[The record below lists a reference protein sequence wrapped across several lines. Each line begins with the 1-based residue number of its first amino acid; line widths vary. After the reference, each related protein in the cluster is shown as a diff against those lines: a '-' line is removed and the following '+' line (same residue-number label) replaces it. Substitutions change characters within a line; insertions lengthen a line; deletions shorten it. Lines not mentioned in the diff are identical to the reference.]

1 MMKIQYTYRS
11 IVDPE
16 RPSQSYWG
24 TGSMDTFGIGL
35 STDSHVGTFT
45 NTSDLDLLGPIFV
58 IAAMT
63 DKHIKDVS
71 KLNRIISEK
80 TIPVWAFFFIPS
92 NARASWYQSS
102 LDGNFWASLPQFTLI
117 AGKTYD
123 GYYIPLSAL
132 PPFSSR
138 SEIGAVSPSR
148 ETLHYSDFFYL
159 SAAYFNCI
167 IDSFSNRV
175 SIGSKVINVVGD
187 DVSYPNIPVRN
198 ANSGKTFSN
207 ILNDEAEKNGIGSSP
222 KLNIQLTNV
231 KSIIDGVYTYYVPEF
246 TISTNIPKKAKIGLN
261 NVNMSYFGRHGADTI
276 GNSGF
281 TNNKD
286 ISQDSI
292 LTRANIP
299 TDIKSININNEVRVV
314 SSITYEKG
322 GNKRVNM
329 YVPL

>member
-11 IVDPE
+11 ITNPE
-16 RPSQSYWG
+16 LSTKSYWG

-63 DKHIKDVS
+63 DKHIRDVP

-92 NARASWYQSS
+92 NANASWSMSS
-102 LDGNFWASLPQFTLI
+102 RDGNFWASLPTFKLV

-138 SEIGAVSPSR
+138 SEIGAVLPSR
-148 ETLHYSDFFYL
+148 ETLHYRDFFYL
-159 SAAYFNCI
+159 SAVYFSNV

-175 SIGSKVINVVGD
+175 SMGSKVISVVGD
-187 DVSYPNIPVRN
+187 DVSYPNVPVRN
-198 ANSGKTFSN
+198 ANSWKTFSN
-207 ILNDEAEKNGIGSSP
+207 ILRDEAEKNGIGSSP
-222 KLNIQLTNV
+222 KLNIQLTKV
-231 KSIIDGVYTYYVPEF
+231 KSITDGGVTYYVPEF
-246 TISTNIPKKAKIGLN
+246 TISTDIPKKARIGLN
-261 NVNMSYFGRHGADTI
+261 NVNISYFGRHGADTI

-299 TDIKSININNEVRVV
+299 TDIKSINISNEVRVV
-314 SSITYEKG
+314 SSITYENG

>member
-1 MMKIQYTYRS
+1 MKIQYTYRS
-11 IVDPE
+11 IIDPE
-16 RPSQSYWG
+16 LSTQSYWG

-45 NTSDLDLLGPIFV
+45 NTSENDILGPIFV

-63 DKHIKDVS
+63 DKRIKDLS

-92 NARASWYQSS
+92 NAIASWYMSS
-102 LDGNFWASLPQFTLI
+102 RDGNFWASLPKFKLV

-159 SAAYFNCI
+159 SAAYF
-167 IDSFSNRV
+167 DSLMYSFSDRV
-175 SIGSKVINVVGD
+175 SIGSKVINVIGD
-187 DVSYPNIPVRN
+187 DVSYPDVPVRN
-198 ANSGKTFSN
+198 ANSWKTFSN
-207 ILNDEAEKNGIGSSP
+207 ILSEEAEKNGIGSSP
-222 KLNIQLTNV
+222 QLNIQLTKV
-231 KSIIDGVYTYYVPEF
+231 KSVTDGVVTYYVPEF
-246 TISTNIPKKAKIGLN
+246 TLSTDIPKKAKIGLN

-292 LTRANIP
+292 LTKANIP

-314 SSITYEKG
+314 SSITYENG

>member
-1 MMKIQYTYRS
+1 MKIQYTYRS
-11 IVDPE
+11 ITDPKL
-16 RPSQSYWG
+16 PTQSFWG

-45 NTSDLDLLGPIFV
+45 NTSENDLLGPVFV

-63 DKHIKDVS
+63 DKSIKDVS
-71 KLNRIISEK
+71 KLNKIISEK
-80 TIPVWAFFFIPS
+80 TIPVWSFFFIPS
-92 NARASWYQSS
+92 NANASWYMSS
-102 LDGNFWASLPQFTLI
+102 IDGNFWASLPTFKLV
-117 AGKTYD
+117 AGKSYS

-138 SEIGAVSPSR
+138 SEIGAVSPSN
-148 ETLHYSDFFYL
+148 ETLHYRDFFYL
-159 SAAYFNCI
+159 SAAYFSNL
-167 IDSFSNRV
+167 IDSFSNRI
-175 SIGSKVINVVGD
+175 SMGSKVISVVGD
-187 DVSYPNIPVRN
+187 DVSYTYIPVRN
-198 ANSGKTFSN
+198 ANSWKTFSN
-207 ILNDEAEKNGIGSSP
+207 ILNEEAVKNGIGSSP
-222 KLNIQLTNV
+222 QLNIQLTNV
-231 KSIIDGVYTYYVPEF
+231 KSVTDGVVTYYVPEF
-246 TISTNIPKKAKIGLN
+246 TLSTNIPKKSKIGLN

-292 LTRANIP
+292 LTKANIP

-314 SSITYEKG
+314 SSITYENG

>member
-1 MMKIQYTYRS
+1 MKIQYTYRS
-11 IVDPE
+11 ITDPE
-16 RPSQSYWG
+16 LPTQSYWG

-63 DKHIKDVS
+63 DKSIKDVS
-71 KLNRIISEK
+71 KLNKIISEK

-92 NARASWYQSS
+92 NASARWSMSS
-102 LDGNFWASLPQFTLI
+102 NDGNFWASLPAFTLV
-117 AGKTYD
+117 AGKSYS

-148 ETLHYSDFFYL
+148 ETLHYGDFFYL
-159 SAAYFNCI
+159 SAAYFSNL

-175 SIGSKVINVVGD
+175 SMGSKVISVVGD
-187 DVSYPNIPVRN
+187 DVSYPDVLVRN
-198 ANSGKTFSN
+198 ANSWKTFSN
-207 ILNDEAEKNGIGSSP
+207 ILNDEAEKNGSGSSP
-222 KLNIQLTNV
+222 QLNIQLTKV
-231 KSIIDGVYTYYVPEF
+231 KSITGGGFTYNVPEF
-246 TISTNIPKKAKIGLN
+246 TLSTDIPKKSKIGLN

-292 LTRANIP
+292 LTKANIP

-314 SSITYEKG
+314 SSITYENG